1 MCVVTFQSPTGLLS
15 GVKRADGIG
24 NNAAGALAPFATAL
38 AHSPVPNF
46 SRDTHPLDKIAYRM

>member
-1 MCVVTFQSPTGLLS
+1 MYVVTFQSSTGLLS
-15 GVKRADGIG
+15 GVKRAYDIG
-24 NNAAGALAPFATAL
+24 NSAEALATFATAL